1 MNRPLTALFAAL
13 EALLVV
19 GVGIGI
25 PLVPLTLMWSFQYG
39 LQLDWVVFWRAAV
52 DAWLLG
58 HGADLTFTLD
68 PALAAGLGL
77 AGAGEGI
84 VATIALLGFSL
95 VTVLLAIRAGR
106 RIGETP
112 HGVVGLLVS
121 IGVVAL
127 LSAAVALSAAHPLA
141 SPSLPQSIILP
152 TLVFSLGVGV
162 GFLLGRGRADVP
174 TRLAHWIDDRA
185 PHLRRIVAVCVT
197 GGVASTFLL
206 LTVAAIA
213 LATAIGLNYGGIIA
227 IYEGVQSGVL
237 GGAMLTVAQLAL
249 LPNLVIWSASFLV
262 GPGFSIGTGSA
273 VSPLGTLL
281 GPIPAIPVLGAL
293 PTGDWTYAFVGIL
306 VPVLAGFLSA
316 LVLRPRL
323 VRAGLDGRWW
333 LIGAGLGMGLV
344 GGIILG
350 ALAWASAGSAGPGR
364 LADVGPSWLP
374 VGGWAA
380 LEIGAAAVLALFVAG
395 IRRSKG
401 ADVPAGERAPVRA
414 PAPNPST
421 VSAGLG
427 SATPT
432 ASIVPAAPAASIDPS
447 VSAAS
452 TDSVEP
458 ASSSGTVSSGTV
470 SSGAASGTAAPGAA
484 VPIGWRAR
492 AERARDLAADS
503 LARATERLPRRGR
516 TPTRGRE
523 HPLGPGDGTSPR
535 EGGSSAERASS
546 SSSTSPSERTSTSPR
561 SDERASSSTDTSPAA
576 RDAAHARH
584 LDAVDRARRSLR
596 DAETAPI
603 PVIRPADAAPG
614 STTGG
619 ARPIEKGPGMTRGR

>member
-77 AGAGEGI
+77 AGAGDGI

-162 GFLLGRGRADVP
+162 GFLLGRGRPDVP
-174 TRLAHWIDDRA
+174 PRLAHWIDDRV

-197 GGVASTFLL
+197 GGVASTFLVL
-206 LTVAAIA
+206 AVAAVA
-213 LATAIGLNYGGIIA
+213 LATSIGLNYGGIIA

-262 GPGFSIGTGSA
+262 GPGFAIGTGSA

-293 PTGDWTYAFVGIL
+293 PSGDWTYAFVGIL
-306 VPVLAGFLSA
+306 VPVLAGFLAA
-316 LVLRPRL
+316 LVVRPRL

-333 LIGAGLGMGLV
+333 LIGAGLGMGIV

-380 LEIGAAAVLALFVAG
+380 LEIGAAAALALFVAG
-395 IRRSKG
+395 IRRSR
-401 ADVPAGERAPVRA
+401 ADAPAGERAPVRA
-414 PAPNPST
+414 PAPNRAPVRAPASNSAA

-432 ASIVPAAPAASIDPS
+432 ASIDPS
-447 VSAAS
+447 AS

-458 ASSSGTVSSGTV
+458 AP
-470 SSGAASGTAAPGAA
+470 SSGAVPSGTASGTESPSAA

-503 LARATERLPRRGR
+503 LARATEHLPRRGR
-516 TPTRGRE
+516 KPTRSGE

-535 EGGSSAERASS
+535 EGGSSAEL
-546 SSSTSPSERTSTSPR
+546 
-561 SDERASSSTDTSPAA
+561 ASSSTNTSPAT

-584 LDAVDRARRSLR
+584 LDAVDRAQRSLR

-603 PVIRPADAAPG
+603 PVIRPADTAAG
-614 STTGG
+614 SPPGG
-619 ARPIEKGPGMTRGR
+619 ARPTDKGPGMTRGR

>member
-77 AGAGEGI
+77 AGAADGI

-95 VTVLLAIRAGR
+95 VTVLLSIRAGR

-152 TLVFSLGVGV
+152 TLVYSLGVGV
-162 GFLLGRGRADVP
+162 GFWLGRGRAEVP
-174 TRLAHWIDDRA
+174 KRLARWVDDRV
-185 PHLRRIVAVCVT
+185 PHLRRIVAICVT
-197 GGVASTFLL
+197 GGVASTFLVL
-206 LTVAAIA
+206 AVSAVA
-213 LATAIGLNYGGIIA
+213 LATVIGLNYGGIIA

-249 LPNLVIWSASFLV
+249 LPNLVIWTASYLV
-262 GPGFSIGTGSA
+262 GPGFAIGTGSA

-293 PTGDWTYAFVGIL
+293 PSGDWTYAFVGIL
-306 VPVLAGFLSA
+306 VPVLAGFLAA

-323 VRAGLDGRWW
+323 VHAGIDGPWW
-333 LIGAGLGMGLV
+333 LVGAGLGMGVV
-344 GGIILG
+344 GGVILG
-350 ALAWASAGSAGPGR
+350 ALAWAAAGSAGPGR
-364 LADVGPSWLP
+364 LADVGSYWLP

-395 IRRSKG
+395 LRRSEE
-401 ADVPAGERAPVRA
+401 ADVPGR
-414 PAPNPST
+414 T
-421 VSAGLG
+421 
-427 SATPT
+427 ATPDPVSPRS
-432 ASIVPAAPAASIDPS
+432 ASPD
-447 VSAAS
+447 
-452 TDSVEP
+452 P
-458 ASSSGTVSSGTV
+458 ASSESDPTGPATSDPAISDPARSGHAGSGHAGSDTAGPGPAESDTAGSGPATSAPTSS
-470 SSGAASGTAAPGAA
+470 A
-484 VPIGWRAR
+484 GWRAR

-503 LARATERLPRRGR
+503 LARATERLPRRSATGSR
-516 TPTRGRE
+516 KSATD
-523 HPLGPGDGTSPR
+523 PGKSDD
-535 EGGSSAERASS
+535 SAA
-546 SSSTSPSERTSTSPR
+546 
-561 SDERASSSTDTSPAA
+561 
-576 RDAAHARH
+576 
-584 LDAVDRARRSLR
+584 DRARQVLR
-596 DAETAPI
+596 DADTAPI
-603 PVIRPADAAPG
+603 PVIRPTDPDAG

-619 ARPIEKGPGMTRGR
+619 ARPTGSGPGMTRGR